1 MYRPSEPF
9 NTTAIL
15 YNPTTTIDKGVAV
28 KEYNSV
34 GKINCLAKT
43 YGGTESVVNDVY
55 SVIDTV
61 NIETWYRDD
70 ITSESR
76 LMIGNKMYE
85 VMGVP
90 EDISFRHQFLKF
102 KVRGVRGGS

>member
-9 NTTAIL
+9 NTSAIL
-15 YNPTTTIDKGVAV
+15 YNPTTTVEKGVTV
-28 KEYNSV
+28 KEYAEV
-34 GKINCLAKT
+34 GTINCLAKT
-43 YGGTESVVNDVY
+43 YGGTESTVNDVY

-61 NIETWYRDD
+61 NIETWYRED

-76 LMIGNKMYE
+76 LEIENKMYE
-85 VMGVP
+85 VIGVP

-102 KVRGVRGGS
+102 KVRGVQGGT

>member
-9 NTTAIL
+9 NTSATL
-15 YNPTTTIDKGVAV
+15 LNPTTTVVKGVTI
-28 KEYNSV
+28 KEYEAV
-34 GKINCLAKT
+34 GTINCLAKS
-43 YGGTESVVNDVY
+43 YGGTETTVNDVY

-61 NIETWYRDD
+61 NIETWYRED

-76 LMIGNKMYE
+76 LVIHGKMYE
-85 VMGVP
+85 VIGVP